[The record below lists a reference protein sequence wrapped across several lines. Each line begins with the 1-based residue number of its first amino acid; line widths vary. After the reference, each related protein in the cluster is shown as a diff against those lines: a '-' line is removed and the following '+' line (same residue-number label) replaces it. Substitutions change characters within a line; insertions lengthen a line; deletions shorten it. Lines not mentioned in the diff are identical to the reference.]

1 MLRNSI
7 ALIKEMLEKKEV
19 DTVDW
24 LETDNMLA
32 DVLTKKGGNYSWIKN
47 VLTRNVMTK
56 NIEKGRR

>member
-24 LETDNMLA
+24 VDTDNMLA

-56 NIEKGRR
+56 IVEKGRR

>member
-1 MLRNSI
+1 M
-7 ALIKEMLEKKEV
+7 IKEMLEKKEV

-24 LETDNMLA
+24 VETKNMLA